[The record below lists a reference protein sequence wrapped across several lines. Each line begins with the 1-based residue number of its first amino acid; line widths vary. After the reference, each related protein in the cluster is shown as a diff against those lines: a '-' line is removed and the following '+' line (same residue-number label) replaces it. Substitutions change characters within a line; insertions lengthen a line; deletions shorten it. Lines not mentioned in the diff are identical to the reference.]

1 MNTSLEA
8 IREVT
13 CKFQEEVTAKRI
25 ESNPQQSLS
34 PVHAVYLEGDFVL
47 YDSLYSKDRRRPVKL
62 ANRAT
67 GPYSVIA
74 QTKNDVTCRHM
85 CTGVVHVFPVD
96 RLSLFTG
103 NEEQAKR
110 LALEDADQDVIEHI
124 DGWRGD
130 PAFRTTL
137 EFFVKFRT
145 NEDYIWLPWND
156 DFAESL
162 PYEQYCNRYPCLRP
176 LLMTTEELRVYQRN
190 INALPITTMQPGD
203 EVYVSLR

>member
-1 MNTSLEA
+1 M
-8 IREVT
+8 
-13 CKFQEEVTAKRI
+13 
-25 ESNPQQSLS
+25 
-34 PVHAVYLEGDFVL
+34 
-47 YDSLYSKDRRRPVKL
+47 L

-96 RLSLFTG
+96 RLSLFTV
-103 NEEQAKR
+103 NENQAKC

-130 PAFRTTL
+130 PAFRTSL

-156 DFAESL
+156 DVAESL

-176 LLMTTEELRVYQRN
+176 LLMTTEKLGSYCLSR
-190 INALPITTMQPGD
+190 INYISSNFHPYRTNCISNSIILIYSNSNLWKQCNQI
-203 EVYVSLR
+203 SRRINF